1 MSDFI
6 KHECGVAFI
15 RLLKPL
21 EYYKEKYGDLHY
33 GLTKMYL
40 LMEKQHNRGQDG
52 AGIATIKLDSQ
63 PGHRY
68 YDRIR
73 SVDSR
78 AIKDIFETI
87 FSQFSDLSED
97 ELLAM
102 NDMEY
107 VKKNYQFMGELLLG
121 HLRYGTHGGN
131 SMSNCHPRIRSN
143 NWMTRTLFIAGN
155 FNLTNVNDLFQ
166 NLVNLGQFPRELSDT
181 MTVLEKIGHFLDVE
195 NQRLF
200 KKYKS
205 DGLDNIGITKLIA
218 EQLDVERILKASADD
233 FDGGYVMAGMMGHG
247 DAFVLRDANGIRPA
261 YYYHDDE
268 IVVVASERPAIQTS
282 INVSKSKVH
291 ELEPGTAL
299 IIKKDGT
306 VSNVRCLPERKRT
319 ACSFERIYFSRGSD
333 ADIYQERKTL
343 GKKLVPKILE
353 SIDYDFDNTVFSYI
367 PNTAEV
373 AFYGMIEE
381 INQQSI
387 EHKFKQAKKHNWS
400 EAYLQTELLK
410 MPRIEKIAVKDA
422 KLRTFITEDNSRND
436 LVHHVYDVTYGVVK
450 DNIDTLVVLDDSIV
464 RGTTLKESILTM
476 LSRLEPK
483 RIIIVSSAPQIR
495 FPDCYGI
502 DMSKMGSFVAFAATI
517 ELLKERNLY
526 SKVEDIYKR
535 SLLELEKPLDKME
548 NIVKEI
554 YDFFTPEE
562 ISDKI
567 AQIVTPLN
575 TIPEIKVIYQTIE
588 GLHDAC
594 PNHTGDWYFTGNYPT
609 HGGNRVVL
617 KAFVNYI
624 EGRNERAYS

>member
-1 MSDFI
+1 
-6 KHECGVAFI
+6 
-15 RLLKPL
+15 
-21 EYYKEKYGDLHY
+21 
-33 GLTKMYL
+33 
-40 LMEKQHNRGQDG
+40 MEKQHNRGQDG
-52 AGIATIKLDSQ
+52 AGLATIKLDCQ
-63 PGHRY
+63 PGYRY

-73 SVDSR
+73 SVESR
-78 AIKDIFETI
+78 AIKDIFETV
-87 FSQFSDLSED
+87 FSQFSDLSEQ
-97 ELLAM
+97 ETLAL
-102 NDMEY
+102 NDMDL
-107 VKKNYQFMGELLLG
+107 VKNQYQFMGELLMG

-131 SMSNCHPRIRSN
+131 SMHNCHPRIRSN

-181 MTVLEKIGHFLDVE
+181 MTILEKIGHFLDVE

-200 KKYKS
+200 KKFKS
-205 DGLDNIGITKLIA
+205 DGLDNIEITKLIA
-218 EQLDVERILKASADD
+218 DHLDVERILRTSADD
-233 FDGGYVMAGMMGHG
+233 FDGGYVMAGMIGHG
-247 DAFVLRDANGIRPA
+247 DAFVLRDAHGIRPA
-261 YYYHDDE
+261 YYYQDDE

-282 INVSKSKVH
+282 LNVSKSKVL

-306 VSNVRCLPERKRT
+306 ISNVRCLPEQKRT
-319 ACSFERIYFSRGSD
+319 SCSFERIYFSRGSD
-333 ADIYQERKTL
+333 ADIYQERKVL

-353 SIDYDFDNTVFSYI
+353 NIDYDFENTVFSYI

-387 EHKFKQAKKHNWS
+387 QYKLKQSKIHNWS
-400 EAYLQTELLK
+400 YTHLQLELLK
-410 MPRIEKIAVKDA
+410 LPRIEKIAVKDA

-436 LVHHVYDVTYGVVK
+436 LVHHVYDVTYGIVK

-464 RGTTLKESILTM
+464 RGTTLRESILTM

-483 RIIIVSSAPQIR
+483 KILIVSSAPQIR

-502 DMSKMGSFVAFAATI
+502 DMSKMGSFVAFSAAI

-535 SLLELEKPLDKME
+535 CLLELEKPLHEMK

-554 YDFFTPEE
+554 YTSFTLEE

-567 AQIVTPLN
+567 AQIVTPSN
-575 TIPEIKVIYQTIE
+575 ITPDIQVIYQTIE
-588 GLHDAC
+588 GLHEAC
-594 PNHTGDWYFTGNYPT
+594 PSHTGDWYFTGNYPT
-609 HGGNRVVL
+609 KGGNRVVL
-617 KAFVNYI
+617 QAFVNYI
-624 EGRNERAYS
+624 EGKNERAY